1 MASNP
6 VFNRLDKQ
14 MNQGGYAGFGGAR
27 GSAGMSSGRGVQ
39 DTMSASQLE
48 DLYNRG
54 TAGPVQTGRVTLDD
68 VVMKTMGLFVVLLA
82 GAGAAWVISDQTP
95 SLGLPMV
102 LGGMLLTLALGF
114 AIALKK
120 TISVPLIVLYAAVEG
135 VFVGGISN
143 YYNDRFGQG
152 IVSTAVIA
160 TLSVFAAMFV
170 GWKTGIIK
178 VTERSRRIFGMALVG
193 YLIFSLVNV
202 VASFMGVGSGWG
214 FGGSGMLGIAISL
227 FAVGLASY
235 SLAVDFDTIDRAVA
249 AGAPEK
255 YSWLLGHGLIVSL
268 VWLYLEMLRLLARM
282 RE

>member
-1 MASNP
+1 
-6 VFNRLDKQ
+6 
-14 MNQGGYAGFGGAR
+14 
-27 GSAGMSSGRGVQ
+27 
-39 DTMSASQLE
+39 
-48 DLYNRG
+48 
-54 TAGPVQTGRVTLDD
+54 
-68 VVMKTMGLFVVLLA
+68 MKTMGLFVVLLA

-202 VASFMGVGSGWG
+202 VAAFMGVGSGWG

>member
-1 MASNP
+1 
-6 VFNRLDKQ
+6 
-14 MNQGGYAGFGGAR
+14 
-27 GSAGMSSGRGVQ
+27 
-39 DTMSASQLE
+39 MSASQLE

-82 GAGAAWVISDQTP
+82 GAGAAWVLSDQTP
-95 SLGLPMV
+95 SLALPMV
-102 LGGMLLTLALGF
+102 LGGMLLALVLGF

-135 VFVGGISN
+135 VFVGAISN

-152 IVSTAVIA
+152 LVSTAVIA

-170 GWKTGIIK
+170 GWKSGVIK
-178 VTERSRRIFGMALVG
+178 VTERSRRIFGMALIG
-193 YLIFSLVNV
+193 YLIFALVNV
-202 VASFMGVGSGWG
+202 FASFMGVGGGWG

-235 SLAVDFDTIDRAVA
+235 SLAIDFDTIDRAVA

-282 RE
+282 RD

>member
-14 MNQGGYAGFGGAR
+14 MNQGGYAGFGGGR
-27 GSAGMSSGRGVQ
+27 GSAPASGPGVQ
-39 DTMSASQLE
+39 DTMTASQLE
-48 DLYNRG
+48 ELYQRG

-95 SLGLPMV
+95 ALGLPMV
-102 LGGMLLTLALGF
+102 LGGMLLTLGLGF

-135 VFVGGISN
+135 VFVGAISN

-152 IVSTAVIA
+152 LVSTAVIA

-170 GWKTGIIK
+170 GWKTGVIK
-178 VTERSRRIFGMALVG
+178 VTVLSRRSFGMARSG
-193 YLIFSLVNV
+193 SSIFSLGKGGAAVL
-202 VASFMGVGSGWG
+202 GVGGCWG
-214 FGGSGMLGIAISL
+214 FCGSGLFGIAISL

-282 RE
+282 RD

>member
-14 MNQGGYAGFGGAR
+14 MNQGGYAGFGGGR
-27 GSAGMSSGRGVQ
+27 GSAPMSTGPGVQ
-39 DTMSASQLE
+39 DTMSAAQLE
-48 DLYNRG
+48 DLYRGG

-68 VVMKTMGLFVVLLA
+68 VLMKTMGLFVVLLA
-82 GAGAAWVISDQTP
+82 GAGAAWVLSDQNP
-95 SLGLPMV
+95 SLGMPMV
-102 LGGMLLTLALGF
+102 LGGMLLTLGLGF

-135 VFVGGISN
+135 VFVGAISN
-143 YYNDRFGQG
+143 YYNDAFGDG
-152 IVSTAVIA
+152 IVGTAVLA

-170 GWKTGIIK
+170 GWKVGIIK

-193 YLIFSLVNV
+193 YLIFSLINV

-214 FGGSGMLGIAISL
+214 FGGSGLLGIVISL

-249 AGAPEK
+249 GGAPEK

-282 RE
+282 RD

>member
-1 MASNP
+1 
-6 VFNRLDKQ
+6 
-14 MNQGGYAGFGGAR
+14 
-27 GSAGMSSGRGVQ
+27 MSSGRGVQ

-202 VASFMGVGSGWG
+202 VAAFMGVGSGWG